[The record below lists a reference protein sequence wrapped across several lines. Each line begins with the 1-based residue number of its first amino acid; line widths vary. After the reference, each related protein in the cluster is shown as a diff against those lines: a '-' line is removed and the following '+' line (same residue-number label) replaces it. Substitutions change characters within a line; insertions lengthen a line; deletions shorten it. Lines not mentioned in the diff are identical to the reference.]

1 MDECIRKIIRQKVTI
16 GGYGLHSKKQTI
28 FQELVLSWSI
38 EAFEGV
44 SPERVRSVFFDHGI
58 PELLGD
64 GRSGRPAA
72 FKHVQRAAELCR
84 RNSKVFMAS
93 PWKQIYC
100 TDGKPLEISITHS
113 RRITRQSMPTSS
125 PVYSLI
131 ELPRVP
137 PEIRASFVL
146 EQISVLA
153 ELESR

>member
-1 MDECIRKIIRQKVTI
+1 VDECIRKIIRQKVTI
-16 GGYGLHSKKQTI
+16 GGYGLHSKEQTI

-44 SPERVRSVFFDHGI
+44 SPERVRPVFFDRGI

-100 TDGKPLEISITHS
+100 TDGETIGDFDHA